1 MDKKTSPE
9 KLLHDLRNQ
18 LNNISMNAELAK
30 LELATPHSQNT
41 TNHDSAAPLACI
53 NVILE
58 TCVRCA
64 AIADDLTA
72 ASASGN
78 PVDSE

>member
-30 LELATPHSQNT
+30 LELATPHSQNPT
-41 TNHDSAAPLACI
+41 SHNLEAPLACI

-64 AIADDLTA
+64 AIADDLA
-72 ASASGN
+72 EASTSGN
-78 PVDSE
+78 PVDPE